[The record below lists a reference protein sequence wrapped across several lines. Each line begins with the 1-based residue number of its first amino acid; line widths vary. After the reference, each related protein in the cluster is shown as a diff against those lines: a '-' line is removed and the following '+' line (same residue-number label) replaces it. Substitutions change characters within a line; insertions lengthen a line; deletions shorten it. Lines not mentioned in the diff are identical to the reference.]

1 MAGPTADRM
10 KPIIGELLGEAAFDY
25 IAKARQLQQQGVD
38 VISFGVGQPDIPTF
52 DHIIEAGIE
61 ALKERFTGYTETAGI
76 PELRKAI
83 ADYLNERYTAGVDPD
98 EVIVTTGAKTAIFI
112 TVAAYTEPGDEIIVP
127 EPSYPAYPEVARAL
141 GAKPVFVPLKW
152 LGPDRG
158 FALDIEKIREAITER
173 TKMLVLNNP
182 HNPTGT
188 LFTPKQIEELFE
200 LAREHNIII
209 LADEIYD
216 NFVYDGTF
224 KSILTLNGWKD
235 YVIYVNGHSKT
246 FSMTGWRLGWL
257 VAEKEVARRLK
268 RFAVNV
274 YSCATSIS
282 QKAGVAALRGS
293 WEPVRKM
300 VEEFRRRRDVV
311 VEELRKVPGFEVAVP
326 RGAFYI
332 FPRVAKLL
340 EQISMT
346 TEEFVEHLLYSRGV
360 VTLPGTVF
368 PDKAGAGFLRLS
380 YAISVER
387 IREGVARIREEA
399 EKLLQ
404 ERGRK

>member
-1 MAGPTADRM
+1 M